1 MNRNSTPIILRTK
14 FFTEAM
20 NKKKMVA
27 ECFVNLW
34 RYFVK
39 NIGNIK
45 SMNVG
50 MSNYN

>member
-1 MNRNSTPIILRTK
+1 MCRNSNPIILRTK

-20 NKKKMVA
+20 KKKMVA

-34 RYFVK
+34 RYFEK
-39 NIGNIK
+39 NVGNIK